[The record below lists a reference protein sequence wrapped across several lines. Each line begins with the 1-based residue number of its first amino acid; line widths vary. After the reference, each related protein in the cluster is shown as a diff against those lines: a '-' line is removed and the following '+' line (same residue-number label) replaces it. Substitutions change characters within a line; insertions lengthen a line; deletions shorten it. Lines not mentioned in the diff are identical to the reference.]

1 MKKELF
7 AELKESLEEVHE
19 MAKQKTKCEACGFE
33 GPIDAWGCRRCQG
46 MGNYFWMESV
56 RSLAVDVDE
65 LIEKR
70 LKEYGITLTE
80 EQEGKIHDRVWKVLE
95 DVSNG
100 YYKNHN

>member
-1 MKKELF
+1 MKCKD
-7 AELKESLEEVHE
+7 
-19 MAKQKTKCEACGFE
+19 CGYE
-33 GPIDAWGCRRCQG
+33 IETDQRPCPRCQG
-46 MGNYFWMESV
+46 MGNYFWMENV

-70 LKEYGITLTE
+70 LKEFNITLTD
-80 EQEGKIHDRVWKVLE
+80 EQEDEIHNKVWEVLE